1 MKKDTYYSPECEEL
15 ELLVKE
21 DCMLYTSNQ
30 DTEDMIISEEIF
42 I

>member
-1 MKKDTYYSPECEEL
+1 MEKEHYVVPECDEL
-15 ELLVKE
+15 EIRINK
-21 DCMLYTSNQ
+21 DCLLYTSNQ